1 MIQQEHER
9 QVGLCSDGQGTQVEW
24 GAGPHSQLFVLQE
37 REDELRA
44 MARKIRMK

>member
-1 MIQQEHER
+1 MP
-9 QVGLCSDGQGTQVEW
+9 SWDGKPGFILM
-24 GAGPHSQLFVLQE
+24 AAFSQE

>member
-1 MIQQEHER
+1 MRLEGEAR
-9 QVGLCSDGQGTQVEW
+9 LPTLR
-24 GAGPHSQLFVLQE
+24 GARTGYGNALLFQE